1 MPAARNDQSRVE
13 LMPTSPDLTVLGL
26 VIIGVGVVAFL
37 FVVGA
42 WIVAPFMLYGIDSR
56 LRETNELLRFLA
68 TRPPPG
74 RRCPPAPASGGARC
88 SAR

>member
-1 MPAARNDQSRVE
+1 
-13 LMPTSPDLTVLGL
+13 MPTSPDLTVLGL

-42 WIVAPFMLYGIDSR
+42 WIVAPFMLYAIDSR

-68 TRPPPG
+68 TRPPAMEHPAQDAG
-74 RRCPPAPASGGARC
+74 TPPPTFQLLR
-88 SAR
+88 